1 MTTKYRDNKV
11 PVGIAELVR
20 LDQSYFLN
28 DAAVK
33 LAVKTYMVASD
44 SYRDPLV
51 GAPNIDGVGIAEA
64 KKNMAM
70 ILRAYHLDGLVT
82 PSQILNNLTMQEMR
96 NSDDPA
102 VRNFYSVKSA
112 AK

>member
-1 MTTKYRDNKV
+1 MTA
-11 PVGIAELVR
+11 AERVR
-20 LDQSYFLN
+20 LDREHFLN

-44 SYRDPLV
+44 SYRNPLV
-51 GAPNIDGVGIAEA
+51 GAPNIDGIGIAEA
-64 KKNMAM
+64 KRNMTM

-102 VRNFYSVKSA
+102 IKSYYSLASDSIHSTVE
-112 AK
+112 

>member
-1 MTTKYRDNKV
+1 MTTTEHFLTF
-11 PVGIAELVR
+11 PELKR
-20 LDQSYFLN
+20 LDREHFLN

-51 GAPNIDGVGIAEA
+51 GAPNIDGIGIAEA
-64 KKNMAM
+64 KRNMAM

-102 VRNFYSVKSA
+102 VRNFYSVKR
-112 AK
+112 AKI